1 MYLTTE
7 QIEQF
12 HSRGFIVIPGFFDLE
27 TVQIV
32 SGWMEALSKKDPEP
46 NKEAKYYERSP
57 LTGESVLV
65 RAEHIFGDF
74 NKELANALMTPKTLG
89 CLEELFGQPAVLF
102 KEKVN
107 YKAPGCRPDKLHQD
121 QAAGWNAFCDFFI
134 TVAMAVDENRKDNAA
149 LTFMSSGNY
158 ERKLMTEEWKPITT
172 DDPPYQPEEEYTL
185 LEANPG
191 DAIFFDSYVPHGSP
205 ANSSDRLRRNLFLT
219 FNRAAQGDMRQ
230 RYYEEKWKSY
240 PPNRMDDDR
249 DSSSYRV

>member
-1 MYLTTE
+1 MFLAPE
-7 QIEQF
+7 QIELF
-12 HSRGFIVIPGFFDLE
+12 HRRGYIVIPGFFAAD
-27 TVQIV
+27 TVEAV
-32 SGWMEALSKKDPEP
+32 SDWMDKLSKKDPASDE
-46 NKEAKYYERSP
+46 EAKYYERSP

-74 NKELANALMTPKTLG
+74 NVELAEKLMTPKAMG
-89 CLEELFGQPAVLF
+89 CLEELLGEPAVLF

-121 QAAGWNAFCDFFI
+121 QAAGWNAFCGFFV
-134 TVAMAVDENRKDNAA
+134 TMAMAVDENRKDNAA

-158 ERKLMTEEWKPITT
+158 EKQLMTEEWKPITT
-172 DDPPYQPEEEYTL
+172 DDPPYQPVDEYSL

-191 DAIFFDSYVPHGSP
+191 DVIFFDSYVPHGSP

-219 FNRAAQGDMRQ
+219 FNRVSHGDMRR

-240 PPNRMDDDR
+240 PPNRIDDDR